1 MRGNDWAIV
10 VGIQDYP
17 GLANKLQG
25 VRGDAADFRTWLLK
39 DARVPADHV
48 LAEIS
53 PPKRAKTSDSA
64 RPPLAVID
72 RLFEEIVERVI
83 ALQGGS
89 LAAETKLGRR
99 LYIYLG
105 GHGFEPD
112 GAEPALLAADAVDAS
127 MKHVA
132 GRLYAEYFRR
142 AACFSEVVLIMDCCR
157 IVTSSFPLA
166 GVPFKRLINP
176 GGAARWFYAYATL
189 TANVARE
196 GGKGA
201 NSRGLF
207 TSAILAGLKG
217 GAAIN
222 GRITDRSLKQ
232 FVEGQMRK
240 KGIDPDEEQVPEIK
254 LDDVGGLVLHEI
266 DVVQYKVA
274 LSIPRKCVGGTY
286 EVIGRQATQVAS
298 GNAAPEKLRLKLEN
312 GKYAVYLEGELA
324 TMVKIEGKDLALE
337 VPEP

>member
-1 MRGNDWAIV
+1 MRSSDWAIV

-17 GLANKLQG
+17 GLANKLEG
-25 VRGDAADFRTWLLK
+25 VRGDAEDVKTWLLK
-39 DARVPADHV
+39 DARLPPDHV

-53 PPKRAKTSDSA
+53 PPKRARTSETA

-72 RLFEEIVERVI
+72 RLFEKIVKRVI
-83 ALQGGS
+83 AMQGG
-89 LAAETKLGRR
+89 LAADTKLGRR

-112 GAEPALLAADAVDAS
+112 GAEPALLTADAADAS

-142 AACFSEVVLIMDCCR
+142 AACFSEIVLIMDCCR
-157 IVTSSFPLA
+157 IVTSSFPVA

-176 GGAARWFYAYATL
+176 GGGARWFYAYATL
-189 TANVARE
+189 TAKVARE
-196 GGKGA
+196 GGNGA

-240 KGIDPDEEQVPEIK
+240 KGLDPDEEQVPELK
-254 LDDVGGLVLHEI
+254 LDDLGDLVLHEI
-266 DVVQYKVA
+266 EVVQYTVA
-274 LSIPRKCVGGTY
+274 LSIPKKCVGGTY
-286 EVIGRQATQVAS
+286 EVVGRQLTSVAS
-298 GNAAPEKLRLKLEN
+298 GPAAPEKLRLKLEN
-312 GKYAVYLEGELA
+312 GKYAVYLDGDLA
-324 TMVKIEGKDLALE
+324 TMVKIEGKDVALE